1 MELGY
6 TKLCATPHVYQE
18 YYPNKRQEILEK
30 YDFLLE
36 ELAMRNIK
44 IEINCAAEYYLDSHF
59 LDLLSKNKVLPI
71 ANKYLLVEDNF
82 LERAERIESFIFAIR
97 THGFQPILA
106 HPERF
111 SHIAKDQNRLYHL
124 RQMGCLF
131 QLNLL
136 SLAGY
141 YGAEAQH
148 FGKMLLKKNYVDFI
162 GTDIHNTKQL
172 AILEKVL
179 TTNRYRKILQNL
191 STKNNLLFKKNTKD
205 LIPANI

>member
-1 MELGY
+1 MEL
-6 TKLCATPHVYQE
+6 
-18 YYPNKRQEILEK
+18 
-30 YDFLLE
+30 
-36 ELAMRNIK
+36 
-44 IEINCAAEYYLDSHF
+44 NCAAEYYLDNHF
-59 LDLLSKNKVLPI
+59 LALLSKKEVLPI
-71 ANKYLLVEDNF
+71 TNKYLLVEDNF
-82 LERAERIESFIFAIR
+82 LERAEGIEPFIFAIR
-97 THGFQPILA
+97 THGFLFILA

-111 SHIAKDQNRLYHL
+111 SHIAKDQSRLYQL

-141 YGAEAQH
+141 YGTEAQY

-179 TTNRYRKILQNL
+179 TNNRYRKLLQNL
-191 STKNNLLFKKNTKD
+191 SAKNNLLFKKNTKD